1 MGLRGY
7 SIKYSKTGGYAMKII
22 NLTPHELNLIIGDK
36 EIRILPSGIIARCEV
51 TRQQIDSII
60 VDSVE
65 IPINKAVF
73 GKVENLPEPQDN
85 TIYVVSSLVAQAVPH
100 RNDVFVP
107 DDTVRDDQG
116 RIIGARA
123 LARV

>member
-1 MGLRGY
+1 
-7 SIKYSKTGGYAMKII
+7 MKII

-51 TRQQIDSII
+51 TRQQTDSIMFNG
-60 VDSVE
+60 VE
-65 IPINKAVF
+65 IPINKTVF
-73 GKVENLPEPQDN
+73 GRVENLPEPKKD
-85 TIYVVSSLVAQAVPH
+85 TIYVVSSLVAQAVPY
-100 RNDVFVP
+100 RNDAFIP
-107 DDTVRDDQG
+107 DDTVRDEQG